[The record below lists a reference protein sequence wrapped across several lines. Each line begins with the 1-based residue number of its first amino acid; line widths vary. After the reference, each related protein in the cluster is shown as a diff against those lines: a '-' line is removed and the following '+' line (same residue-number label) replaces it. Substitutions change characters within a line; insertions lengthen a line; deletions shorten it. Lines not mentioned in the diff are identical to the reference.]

1 MIGTFVETEP
11 SEAAIN
17 ASYQLIEYVKS
28 IQSNPEH
35 NFEFITHDDAIDY
48 PDTATLCPGKDLYEI
63 WKEHD
68 DFVNQ
73 TSVCNCQR

>member
-28 IQSNPEH
+28 V
-35 NFEFITHDDAIDY
+35 EFITHDDAIDY